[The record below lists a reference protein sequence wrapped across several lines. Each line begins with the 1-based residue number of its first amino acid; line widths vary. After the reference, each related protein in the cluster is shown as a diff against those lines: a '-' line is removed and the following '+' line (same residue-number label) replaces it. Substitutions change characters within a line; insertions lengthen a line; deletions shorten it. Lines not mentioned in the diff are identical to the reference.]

1 MAILI
6 VNGRVE
12 LPLVEGDTLL
22 QHLLRTDLDVAH
34 ECGGKL
40 ACASCLVLVRGGGE
54 TLSAASDDEND
65 MLERSGAARP
75 GARLACQALAGS
87 GDVALELGSLPA
99 SGASAP
105 TQAVTVTER
114 AARHLRAQLG
124 KRPGAALVRLSVRAA
139 GCSGL
144 RYQLDYAERA
154 GATDAVFE
162 SSGVRIAVTAD
173 SLPFVQGTRLD
184 LVREGLAQRVRFDN
198 PNVRQACGCGESFA
212 A

>member
-1 MAILI
+1 MAILV

-22 QHLLRTDLDVAH
+22 QHLLRADVDVAQD
-34 ECGGKL
+34 CGGKL
-40 ACASCLVLVRGGGE
+40 ACASCLVLVREGGE
-54 TLSAASDDEND
+54 TLSAASEDEID

-75 GARLACQALAGS
+75 GARLACQALAGG
-87 GDVALELGSLPA
+87 GDVALELAGLPA
-99 SGASAP
+99 SAASVPA
-105 TQAVTVTER
+105 QAVTISES
-114 AARHLRAQLG
+114 AARHLRAQLD
-124 KRPGAALVRLSVRAA
+124 KRPGAALVRLSVRPA

-144 RYQLDYAERA
+144 RYQLDYAERP

-162 SSGVRIAVTAD
+162 SAGVRIAVAAD

-184 LVREGLAQRVRFDN
+184 LVSEGLAQRVRFDN